1 MTRIAPVIQLGDRR
15 RGESGQM
22 LIIMVFALIVML
34 VFAGLVID
42 GGYAWT
48 QQRNT
53 QNAADSIAQSGT
65 VVIAERLVGGV
76 RTGADIITAMD
87 RAAAANSP
95 GGSTYTAYY
104 TAGNTGD
111 ANIGCLIDSSGNCTS
126 SLASA
131 VRVTTGAIPT
141 QARGVRV
148 ITAYSFDTTFSRAM
162 AALPGV
168 TAIGRLTA
176 SGEAT
181 AITGPVRGVCAA
193 QDGCGVWPLTVPV
206 AMIWCEAKAGMH
218 MVPGDSNWPIVD
230 PTIAD
235 ATNMATVPLCTG
247 QSANIGYLDLGT
259 GNLQQ
264 QIANPSNTAFSL
276 PTWLQAQTGAVNATQ
291 DELRAYNGQ
300 VVLVPMYDGTCRVQP
315 AGTDLSDCPPGEE
328 GVGNNTFYHIP
339 QFAAFLVY
347 NSYTQG
353 VDKTACEQAPGYPRG
368 DLGGK
373 TGCIKGWFVRYI
385 TQGPV
390 GVDTG
395 GYENSPASMGIQL
408 VK

>member
-104 TAGNTGD
+104 TAGTTGD
-111 ANIGCLIDSSGNCTS
+111 
-126 SLASA
+126 
-131 VRVTTGAIPT
+131 
-141 QARGVRV
+141 
-148 ITAYSFDTTFSRAM
+148 
-162 AALPGV
+162 
-168 TAIGRLTA
+168 
-176 SGEAT
+176 
-181 AITGPVRGVCAA
+181 
-193 QDGCGVWPLTVPV
+193 
-206 AMIWCEAKAGMH
+206 
-218 MVPGDSNWPIVD
+218 
-230 PTIAD
+230 
-235 ATNMATVPLCTG
+235 
-247 QSANIGYLDLGT
+247 ANIGYLDLGT